1 MNLDQL
7 PRQSVPVRPVHLE
20 TPGSYFARLCTTN
33 SIDRPWMETVVRQRR
48 RTGGRGAGEL
58 GVVIA
63 ELGGPEPG
71 RFESAHAWAL
81 IGHRNLRGPWDKQS
95 TSGTACLSC
104 TAGTAV
110 ATYPHIR
117 FAFCRRHGQWLGK
130 LQRPAVLDA
139 DLWKAEQALRCMVRS
154 GYATRELYEGTW
166 DAVRDHA
173 YMIGENAQP
182 ERLRRVRDQPK
193 FTVGTDDRVALFPQ
207 TVLAPRAVTRPQLII
222 LANQGSRKRH
232 EVRSAL
238 TDSLDWAGD
247 DRWLLVKNLHE
258 LLQAHVRSV
267 A

>member
-1 MNLDQL
+1 MLRTPIIPVQKAL
-7 PRQSVPVRPVHLE
+7 SSFQHPITPAQSV
-20 TPGSYFARLCTTN
+20 
-33 SIDRPWMETVVRQRR
+33 DR
-48 RTGGRGAGEL
+48 G
-58 GVVIA
+58 
-63 ELGGPEPG
+63 
-71 RFESAHAWAL
+71 
-81 IGHRNLRGPWDKQS
+81 
-95 TSGTACLSC
+95 
-104 TAGTAV
+104 
-110 ATYPHIR
+110 
-117 FAFCRRHGQWLGK
+117 LGK

-182 ERLRRVRDQPK
+182 ERLRRARDQPK

-207 TVLAPRAVTRPQLII
+207 TVLALRAVTRPQLIT

>member
-20 TPGSYFARLCTTN
+20 TPGSYFTRLCTAN

-48 RTGGRGAGEL
+48 RTGGRGADEL

-71 RFESAHAWAL
+71 RFESAHACAL

-95 TSGTACLSC
+95 ATSIACLSC
-104 TAGTAV
+104 TAGAAA

-130 LQRPAVLDA
+130 LQRPGVLDA
-139 DLWKAEQALRCMVRS
+139 DLWKAEHTLRSMVRS
-154 GYATRELYEGTW
+154 GYVTRELYEGTW

-182 ERLRRVRDQPK
+182 ERLRRALDQRE
-193 FTVGTDDRVALFPQ
+193 FTIGTDDRIALFPQ
-207 TVLAPRAVTRPQLII
+207 TVLALRAVTRPQLIT
-222 LANQGSRKRH
+222 LAGQGSRKRH

-247 DRWLLVKNLHE
+247 DRWLLVKNLQE
-258 LLQAHVRSV
+258 LLQVHVRSV

>member
-1 MNLDQL
+1 MSRVLNLEDSNQ
-7 PRQSVPVRPVHLE
+7 RTHGRSSG
-20 TPGSYFARLCTTN
+20 TGTSAAPGTSR
-33 SIDRPWMETVVRQRR
+33 
-48 RTGGRGAGEL
+48 
-58 GVVIA
+58 
-63 ELGGPEPG
+63 
-71 RFESAHAWAL
+71 
-81 IGHRNLRGPWDKQS
+81 S

-130 LQRPAVLDA
+130 LQRAAVLDA
-139 DLWKAEQALRCMVRS
+139 DLWKAEQALRRMVRS
-154 GYATRELYEGTW
+154 GDVTRELYEGTW

-182 ERLRRVRDQPK
+182 ERLRRALDQPK
-193 FTVGTDDRVALFPQ
+193 FTVGTDDRIALFPQ
-207 TVLAPRAVTRPQLII
+207 TVLALRAVTRPQLIT

-247 DRWLLVKNLHE
+247 DRWLLVKNVQE
-258 LLQAHVRSV
+258 LLQSHVRSV